1 MANLK
6 IVLVGGGSTTWTPGL
21 VGKILANRHLHGA
34 HVFLHD
40 IDAPALE
47 LTYRLSQMYKERLG
61 SACTFER
68 STDLDA
74 ALAGADYVLVTISTG
89 GLQSMRPDLEI
100 PEKYGIY
107 QCVGD
112 TVGPGGLVRAL
123 RNVPVF
129 DHMARSMARLCP
141 DAWMLNLSNPLS
153 ALTRVVNQ
161 NGVRAL
167 GLCHGVLGVARD
179 FAGFFG
185 VPLARCAYVNSG
197 IDHCAWFTEMRV
209 DGRDAWE
216 LLEERGLSR
225 WLAKAPAEAAK
236 DETFAPLFRE
246 RVGIMVGRELGA
258 LPAIGDRHLTEFLPT
273 FLQGE
278 ENVARYGLVRTSI
291 ADRAENYARKRASIG
306 RILSGEEPLVV
317 AEPTDVLGE
326 RQSDDVGAWIAAL
339 EGKIAIEDNLNAPNI
354 GQVPQLPLGA
364 IVETRGVLDGAG
376 YHPLASPMPPQIEA
390 IVRPHVLRE
399 ELTIEAALEGS
410 FDKALAV
417 LASDPLL
424 VRPES
429 ARPMLEEMIAATRAW
444 LPQFRA

>member
-21 VGKILANRHLHGA
+21 VGKILGNTDLAGS

-40 IDAPALE
+40 IDAEALS
-47 LTYRLSQMYKERLG
+47 LTYQLSLMVKERLG
-61 SACTFER
+61 SSCTFEQ
-68 STDLDA
+68 STDLER
-74 ALAGADYVLVTISTG
+74 ALEGADYVLVTISTG
-89 GLQSMRPDLEI
+89 GLQSMRADLEI

-112 TVGPGGLVRAL
+112 TVGPGGLMRAL

-129 DHMARSMARLCP
+129 DQMAKAMARICP
-141 DAWMLNLSNPLS
+141 HAWMLNLSNPLS
-153 ALTRVVNQ
+153 ALTRVVNM

-179 FAGFFG
+179 FARFFG
-185 VPLARCAYVNSG
+185 APLVRCAYVNTG
-197 IDHCAWFTEMRV
+197 IDHCAWFTEMYV
-209 DGRDAWE
+209 DGRSAWDI
-216 LLEERGLSR
+216 LEERGLGA
-225 WLAKAPAEAAK
+225 WLAKCPSEAAE
-236 DETFAPLFRE
+236 DETFAPLYRE

-273 FLQGE
+273 FLQGQD
-278 ENVARYGLVRTSI
+278 NVERYGLVRTSI
-291 ADRAENYARKRASIG
+291 ADRAENYARKRASIL
-306 RILSGEEPLVV
+306 RILSGEEPLQV

-326 RQSDDVGAWIAAL
+326 RQSDDVGSWIAAL
-339 EGKIAIEDNLNAPNI
+339 EGKISIEDNLNAPNM
-354 GQVPQLPLGA
+354 GQIPQLPLGA

-376 YHPLASPMPPQIEA
+376 PHPLASPMSPQIEA

-399 ELTIEAALEGS
+399 ELTIESALEGS
-410 FDKALAV
+410 FAKALAV

-424 VRPES
+424 VRPET
-429 ARPMLEEMIAATRAW
+429 ARPMLEEMISATRAW